1 MRARM
6 RKTRAQSE
14 RIRVVEE
21 IEHAEDA
28 VPERTQ
34 DQIWLEHAR
43 EFAVVIDNEPFKIT
57 RYDNHGQLIAEGKWV
72 AVRHYGG
79 LNPHYVS
86 YNADRKRWVLT
97 YKMYH
102 GFTTY
107 QQAYTAAVRAVETMK
122 AGAPV

>member
-1 MRARM
+1 MAA

-21 IEHAEDA
+21 IEHTEDA

-43 EFAVVIDNEPFKIT
+43 QFVVAIEGEMFHIT
-57 RYDNHGQLIAEGKWV
+57 RYDNHGNLIRNGKWV
-72 AVRHYGG
+72 AVRWYGG

-86 YNADRKRWVLT
+86 YNAKRKRWVLT
-97 YKMYH
+97 YKLYH
-102 GFTTY
+102 EFATY
-107 QQAYTAAVRAVETMK
+107 QQAYTGAVRAVETMK